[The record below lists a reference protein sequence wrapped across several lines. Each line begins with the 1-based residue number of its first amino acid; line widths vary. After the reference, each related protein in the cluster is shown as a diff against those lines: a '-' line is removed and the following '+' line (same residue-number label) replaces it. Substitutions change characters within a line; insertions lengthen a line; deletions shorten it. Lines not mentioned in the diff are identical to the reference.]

1 MINKLKQW
9 TKTVGL
15 KLLKFSGEN
24 YGPILYK
31 KDTPIAKIIPYKYF
45 TPKEILLEDTE
56 RSLFLELCNAYE
68 NDGYVFPEFC
78 FEKLVESNIEKN
90 RYIFELKK
98 LHADFVIVSK
108 TFEVQCVV
116 ECDSAPHN
124 TIKYLKEKD
133 RAQDDLLQKWNI
145 PVARIAANG
154 THTSEELRAIITNA
168 IRKIK

>member
-9 TKTVGL
+9 AKTVGL

-78 FEKLVESNIEKN
+78 FEKLVESNIEQN

-108 TFEVQCVV
+108 TFELQCVV
-116 ECDSAPHN
+116 ECDTALHKKQK
-124 TIKYLKEKD
+124 IKQKD
-133 RAQDDLLQKWNI
+133 IARDNLLQKWNI